1 MILDYIT
8 RIKANISIHT
18 NIKATS
24 ILDGSYKSVFMGRS
38 LNFEDLRE
46 YIPGDNIRDID
57 WKASSRSRMLLVKR
71 YVAEKKHN
79 ILVVFDSGAKMIAD
93 TDSGETKKD
102 VAIFAGGTLSYLAYT
117 NGDFVGSLYN
127 IDGKMRFFPLRT
139 RLYDIEHFL
148 SQYDKDVR
156 GSKKSD
162 LNKSLEYL
170 LKHFRRKNKYGSG
183 TVFIARRKMVVFVIT
198 DQMGTASV
206 SEAILKKLMCQHDI
220 LFININ
226 DADLAGDHAFK
237 VEKNRY
243 LPRFVTMD
251 KKLAKL
257 EKEMKENMAKENE
270 KKLMHH
276 AILSTSIGTKENIT
290 FKITELLE
298 KHRYANNNR

>member
-79 ILVVFDSGAKMIAD
+79 ILIIFDTGAKMSAD
-93 TDSGETKKD
+93 TDKGETKKD

-127 IDGKMRFFPLRT
+127 VDGKMRFFPLRT

-148 SQYDKDVR
+148 AQYDKDVQI
-156 GSKKSD
+156 SKKSD
-162 LNKSLEYL
+162 LNKSMEYL
-170 LKHFRRKNKYGSG
+170 LKHF
-183 TVFIARRKMVVFVIT
+183 RRKMVVFVIT
-198 DQMGTASV
+198 DQTGTASV
-206 SEAILKKLMCQHDI
+206 SEAVLKKLICQHDI
-220 LFININ
+220 LFINVN
-226 DADLAGDHAFK
+226 DADLSGAHAFK

-243 LPRFVTMD
+243 VPRFVTMD
-251 KKLAKL
+251 KKLARI
-257 EKEMKENMAKENE
+257 EKEMKEKMAQDNE
-270 KKLMHH
+270 KKLKHH
-276 AILSTSIGTKENIT
+276 AIISTSVGSKENIT
-290 FKITELLE
+290 YSITELLE
-298 KHRYANNNR
+298 RHRYANIR

>member
-24 ILDGSYKSVFMGRS
+24 ILDGSYRSVFMGRS

-79 ILVVFDSGAKMIAD
+79 ILIVFDSGAKMIAD
-93 TDSGETKKD
+93 TDKAETKKD
-102 VAIFAGGTLSYLAYT
+102 VAIFTAGTLSYLAYS

-148 SQYDKDVR
+148 AQYDNDVQK
-156 GSKKSD
+156 SKTSD

-170 LKHFRRKNKYGSG
+170 LKNF
-183 TVFIARRKMVVFVIT
+183 RRKMVVFVIT
-198 DQMGTASV
+198 DQKGTSTV
-206 SEAILKKLMCQHDI
+206 SEPILKKLICQHDI

-226 DADLAGDHAFK
+226 DADITGDHAFK

-243 LPRFVTMD
+243 MPRFVTMD
-251 KKLAKL
+251 KKLAKM
-257 EKEMKENMAKENE
+257 EKEMKQKMASDNE
-270 KKLMHH
+270 KKLKHL
-276 AILSTSIGTKENIT
+276 AILSTTIGSKENIT
-290 FKITELLE
+290 YNITELLE
-298 KHRYANNNR
+298 RHRYANIR

>member
-71 YVAEKKHN
+71 YIAEKKHN
-79 ILVVFDSGAKMIAD
+79 ILIIFDTGAKMSAD
-93 TDSGETKKD
+93 TDKGETKKD
-102 VAIFAGGTLSYLAYT
+102 VAIYAGGTLSYLAYS

-148 SQYDKDVR
+148 SQYDKDVQN
-156 GSKKSD
+156 SKRSD

-170 LKHFRRKNKYGSG
+170 LKNF
-183 TVFIARRKMVVFVIT
+183 RRKMVVFVIT
-198 DQMGTASV
+198 DQTGTASV
-206 SEAILKKLMCQHDI
+206 SEAVLRKLICQHDI
-220 LFININ
+220 LFINVN
-226 DADLAGDHAFK
+226 DADITGDHAFK

-243 LPRFVTMD
+243 VPRFVTMD
-251 KKLAKL
+251 KKLARI
-257 EKEMKENMAKENE
+257 EKEMKEKMAQDNE
-270 KKLMHH
+270 KKLKHH
-276 AILSTSIGTKENIT
+276 AILQTSVGTKENIT
-290 FKITELLE
+290 YTITELLE
-298 KHRYANNNR
+298 RHRYANIR

>member
-71 YVAEKKHN
+71 YIAEKKHN
-79 ILVVFDSGAKMIAD
+79 ILIIFDTGAKMIAD
-93 TDSGETKKD
+93 TDKGETKKD
-102 VAIFAGGTLSYLAYT
+102 VAIYAGGTLSYLAYS

-148 SQYDKDVR
+148 SQYDKDVQN
-156 GSKKSD
+156 SKRSD

-170 LKHFRRKNKYGSG
+170 LKNF
-183 TVFIARRKMVVFVIT
+183 RRKMVVFVIT
-198 DQMGTASV
+198 DQTGTASV
-206 SEAILKKLMCQHDI
+206 SEAVLRKLICQHDI
-220 LFININ
+220 LFINVN
-226 DADLAGDHAFK
+226 DADITGDHAFK

-243 LPRFVTMD
+243 VPRFVTMD
-251 KKLAKL
+251 KKLARI
-257 EKEMKENMAKENE
+257 EKEMKEKMAQNNE
-270 KKLMHH
+270 KKLKHH
-276 AILSTSIGTKENIT
+276 AILQTSVGTKENIT
-290 FKITELLE
+290 YTITELLE
-298 KHRYANNNR
+298 RHRYANIR